1 MRNFV
6 LSEICGNLYLS
17 NTRFSAAKKFMFP
30 ALIFITF
37 IGIGGFAL
45 TYLFADEESFLWRVC
60 AGNIIGSAVF
70 GLIVFLLACFF
81 GLTTATVILSFLSV
95 LAPLILFADKARRA
109 RLNDDWQATKRNL
122 EGADFGKLSRVA
134 YYLFFFALFYFF
146 FDRAML
152 ETAQGIFTGASN
164 NLGDL
169 PFHLGAIF
177 SFTDGQNFPP
187 ENPSYAFAKFSY
199 PFIADLI
206 VAAFVKIGANVR
218 GAMLVQNVSLAFSL
232 LVVLERFTYK
242 LTGSRLAGKIAPA
255 LLFFS
260 GGLGFLWFL
269 KDYWQ
274 GAKGFFDF
282 IWNLPFDYTIGGEK
296 FSWGNSLIVL
306 FITQRSLLLGMPL
319 TIIVLQKLW
328 EKFDNGEWLM
338 VNGKSDEKTK
348 INHLPFTIYHSL
360 SLGLLA
366 GTLPLIHVH
375 SLAVLFVV
383 VAVLIVF
390 RLDKWREWIW
400 FGIGVA
406 IVAVPELI
414 WAMTGSATRLTEFIA
429 WNFGWTKKA
438 ENFFW
443 FWLKNTGAFI
453 PVLIFALVAAYS
465 SAARKE
471 KSEAKSEDDE
481 RRIEENISPSKE
493 SKLTDNSINNL
504 PFTINHL
511 VFYVPFLLCFLI
523 PNLVKLAPWEWDN
536 IKVLIYWFVGS
547 IPFVAFIIARL
558 REKELI
564 LKIVAFALFFV
575 LIFAGALDV
584 WRVVSKQIN
593 YKVFDKDAI
602 ALSEQIKQK
611 IAPNALFLNAPTY
624 NSAVVLSGRRSLM
637 RYSGH
642 LSSYGIDYAGRESDV
657 KRIYTGDATADLL
670 LKKYNIEYVLISPE
684 EKSNLSVNEDFFG
697 KFPVVAEAGQYRVY
711 QVIK

>member
-1 MRNFV
+1 
-6 LSEICGNLYLS
+6 
-17 NTRFSAAKKFMFP
+17 MFP
-30 ALIFITF
+30 ALIFITLITF
-37 IGIGGFAL
+37 GGFAL
-45 TYLFADEESFLWRVC
+45 TYLFAAEENFLWRVC

-81 GLTTATVILSFLSV
+81 GLPATTVFLSFLIV
-95 LAPLILFADKARRA
+95 LAPLILFADRTRRA
-109 RLNDDWQATKRNL
+109 QLSDDWRAAKTNL
-122 EGADFGKLSRVA
+122 NNADFGKLSRVA
-134 YYLFFFALFYFF
+134 YYVFFLALFYFF

-152 ETAQGIFTGASN
+152 ETAQGIFTGASQ

-199 PFIADLI
+199 PFMTDLI
-206 VAAFVKIGANVR
+206 VAAFVKTGANVR
-218 GAMLVQNVSLAFSL
+218 AAMLVQNVFLAFSL
-232 LVVLERFTYK
+232 LVVLERFAYK
-242 LTGSRLAGKIAPA
+242 LTGNRLAGKIAPA

-274 GAKGFFDF
+274 GAKSLFDF
-282 IWNLPFDYTIGGEK
+282 LQNLPMDYTIGSEK

-328 EKFDNGEWLM
+328 QIFQSGKGKKGKREMVENFSNESGES
-338 VNGKSDEKTK
+338 NQG
-348 INHLPFTIYHSL
+348 NFFPFPLFYFSTFL
-360 SLGLLA
+360 LGLLA

-383 VAVLIVF
+383 AAVLFVF
-390 RLDKWREWIW
+390 RLDKWREWLA
-400 FGIGVA
+400 FGIGVTLL
-406 IVAVPELI
+406 AVPELI
-414 WAMTGSATRLTEFIA
+414 WAMSGSATRLTEFIA
-429 WNFGWTKKA
+429 WNFGWTKKT

-453 PVLIFALVAAYS
+453 PVLIFALAAAYL

-471 KSEAKSEDDE
+471 KAEVQTEEIVPQNDESESPKKDSKSQ
-481 RRIEENISPSKE
+481 RE
-493 SKLTDNSINNL
+493 SIYRL
-504 PFTINHL
+504 PFTTYHL
-511 VFYVPFLLCFLI
+511 YFYLPFLLCFLI
-523 PNLVKLAPWEWDN
+523 PNLIKLAPWEWDN
-536 IKVLIYWFVGS
+536 IKVLIYWFAGS
-547 IPFVAFIIARL
+547 IPFVAFVLARL
-558 REKELI
+558 WEKELI
-564 LKIVAFALFFV
+564 LKIAAAGLFIV

-584 WRVVSKQIN
+584 WRVASKQIN

-602 ALSEQIKQK
+602 ALSEQIKQRT
-611 IAPNALFLNAPTY
+611 APNALFLNAPTY

-642 LSSYGIDYAGRESDV
+642 LSSYGIDYGGREADV
-657 KRIYTGDATADLL
+657 KRIYAGDAAADILL
-670 LKKYNIEYVLISPE
+670 RKYNIEYVVVSPE
-684 EKSNLSVNEDFFG
+684 EKSNLTVNEDFFQ
-697 KFPVVAEAGQYRVY
+697 KFPVAAVAGEYRVY
-711 QVIK
+711 QVLK